1 MESENMIVYK
11 WDQGVYSLEDMI
23 ILVKYHQ
30 MSPEQ
35 FFEITRY
42 NYAAVAQEMEKSR
55 LKKS

>member
-1 MESENMIVYK
+1 MESKNMIVYK
-11 WDQGVYSLEDMI
+11 WDQGVYSLEDMT

-42 NYAAVAQEMEKSR
+42 NYDAAV
-55 LKKS
+55 